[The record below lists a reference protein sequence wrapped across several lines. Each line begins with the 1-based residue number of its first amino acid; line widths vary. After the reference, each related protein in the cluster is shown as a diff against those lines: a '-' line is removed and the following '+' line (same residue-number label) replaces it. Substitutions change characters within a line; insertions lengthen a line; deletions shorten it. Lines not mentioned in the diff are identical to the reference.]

1 MAEQGTPG
9 EVHINAFKRLSELFK
24 KKSQPATNKQNVKEV
39 AKAKKPEITDADE
52 DSGYITIISPGT
64 GFPHRIPRNK

>member
-24 KKSQPATNKQNVKEV
+24 KKNQPATDQNVKEV
-39 AKAKKPEITDADE
+39 AKAKKPEAANADE
-52 DSGYITIISPGT
+52 DSDSYITIISPGT